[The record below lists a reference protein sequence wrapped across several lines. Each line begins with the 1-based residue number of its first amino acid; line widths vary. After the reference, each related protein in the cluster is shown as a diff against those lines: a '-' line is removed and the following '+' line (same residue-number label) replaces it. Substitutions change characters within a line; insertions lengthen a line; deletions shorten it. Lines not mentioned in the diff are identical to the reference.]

1 MSLDYGQ
8 SSQLNFLDTDDLNDV
23 PSDHLTQQSLFNG
36 FIQPSS
42 QFKSQDDLVSQL
54 AYLFVYINCNRLS
67 FRL

>member
-23 PSDHLTQQSLFNG
+23 ARDQLTQQSIFNG

-42 QFKSQDDLVSQL
+42 QFKSQDDLVSL
-54 AYLFVYINCNRLS
+54 
-67 FRL
+67 